1 MRKSAFI
8 LLTIVSIL
16 MLAACGTADTSNE
29 NSGGKLYEDVNVEQA
44 KKLIDN
50 DEVVVI
56 DVRTQ
61 EEFAEGH
68 IPNAMLIPVDE
79 IDNVMEEM
87 DKDAS
92 YLMVCRSGNRSSTAS
107 ELLAKNGFQHIKN
120 MEGGMNKWTYEV
132 EK

>member
-1 MRKSAFI
+1 MRKPAFI
-8 LLTIVSIL
+8 LLIIVSIL
-16 MLAACGTADTSNE
+16 MLAACGTTDTSNE

-44 KKLIDN
+44 KNLIDN
-50 DEVVVI
+50 DEVVII

-61 EEFAEGH
+61 EEFDEGH

-87 DKDAS
+87 DKDTS
-92 YLMVCRSGNRSSTAS
+92 YLMVCRSGNRSAMAS

>member
-1 MRKSAFI
+1 MRKLAFI
-8 LLTIVSIL
+8 LLAIVS
-16 MLAACGTADTSNE
+16 MLVLGACNNADSGNE
-29 NSGGKLYEDVNVEQA
+29 NSGGKLYEDVTVGQA

-61 EEFAEGH
+61 GEYDEGH

-79 IDNVMEEM
+79 IDNRMEEM
-87 DKDAS
+87 DKDAP
-92 YLMVCRSGNRSSTAS
+92 YLIVCRSGNRSATAS
-107 ELLAKNGFQHIKN
+107 ELLAKNGFEKVKN

-132 EK
+132 DR